1 MIDKNKLIKVTNRS
15 SGSVGYEIADLG
27 VKRQFQ
33 PRETKEVTFE
43 ELEKLSFERGGEYEL
58 RNCLVIKDEETIKT
72 LLPDITKET
81 MPEYFYGEA
90 EVKYLLTEGSLD
102 QFKDCLDFAP
112 QGVID
117 MIKDMAVSLPLTDT
131 NKMDAIN
138 NQIGFDVASAI
149 KINNAKFDGE
159 EKKAEAPKRRA
170 AAVTVGE
177 AGVGD
182 ATKQGRRVIIKK
194 ES

>member
-58 RNCLVIKDEETIKT
+58 RNCLVLKDEEAIKA

-159 EKKAEAPKRRA
+159 AKKAEAPKRRA